1 MKLSIQQTLG
11 IVSAEIDL
19 EPGRIVEVVG
29 PNASG
34 KTSIA
39 VCAQAVL
46 ARDSN
51 PLGLSAAESKRNYPH
66 DGAEDASVELYHPA
80 TREYDTWR
88 PARGTMQFNDAWGAL
103 SHPTAVGL
111 IDFTGKMKAKERAE
125 VFQSALLPDPETVLK
140 AVHER
145 LAEYLPADDLA
156 GAMEMLAERGWD
168 ATEAVYSERGKES
181 KRAWNA
187 VTGKTWGIRVAA
199 DWRPDGWLADFDHL
213 TPQIAEERVTN
224 ARDALNALH
233 RVQAISESEQE
244 AAERAAADLPILEL
258 ALKKLNDVRA
268 QVLADRDKIPALTAA
283 DRRQRLQAEID
294 DERRNLTSVQQ
305 CPHCDEAL
313 AIRKNKIVAGENPV
327 VLQSRIDEL
336 QKHWDTADAELTA
349 LSETVRPLNAQL
361 RLVEEDIREQQSLL
375 NNCKAFATKTGEVQT
390 EADRAALAQAEQAVE
405 DTREVVKLVQA
416 EADATRIH
424 QTIIRYTEIA
434 RALGPEGVR
443 SKMLADGMRKLN
455 GGLAV
460 VAKSS
465 GWPRVEISDACA
477 ITSGVGFAGGSKTD
491 ASYFPGRPI
500 VLCSESERWRAQA
513 AIQLTLGA
521 ITGSKAVVLDRADLL
536 DTSNRAGLVTAVNRV
551 VGRTQ
556 MSVLLCSTGAARPDA
571 PWKQISISDGKT
583 LQT

>member
-1 MKLSIQQTLG
+1 MKLQIQQTLG
-11 IVSAEIDL
+11 IVNAEIDL

-34 KTSIA
+34 KTSLA

-66 DGAEDASVELYHPA
+66 DGAEDAVVSLYDGANAA
-80 TREYDTWR
+80 TDWH
-88 PARGTMQFNDAWGAL
+88 ANRGTIVGVGDTTL
-103 SHPTAVGL
+103 CHPSAVGL
-111 IDFTGKMKAKERAE
+111 IDFCGKMKAKERAE

-156 GAMEMLAERGWD
+156 GAMEMLGERGWD
-168 ATEAVYSERGKES
+168 ATETVYGDRGREA
-181 KRAWNA
+181 KRAWNGI
-187 VTGKTWGIRVAA
+187 TGKTWGIKVAA

-244 AAERAAADLPILEL
+244 AAAQAAMDLPILEQSL
-258 ALKKLNDVRA
+258 ANMTARRDR
-268 QVLADRDKIPALTAA
+268 VLSERDAIPLLAVVLQIKDLETKI
-283 DRRQRLQAEID
+283 
-294 DERRNLTSVQQ
+294 DETRRNLAAHRT
-305 CPHCDEAL
+305 CPHCYGAL
-313 AIRKNKIVAGENPV
+313 AITNGAITVPEDMD
-327 VLQSRIDEL
+327 VLEKRIEGWLTERGAAEDQQTVFRLQIDPLTDTLRDVEKDIKDQESRVSIC
-336 QKHWDTADAELTA
+336 
-349 LSETVRPLNAQL
+349 R
-361 RLVEEDIREQQSLL
+361 RES
-375 NNCKAFATKTGEVQT
+375 KATGAVQT

-416 EADATRIH
+416 EADATRLH

-455 GGLAV
+455 GGLV
-460 VAKSS
+460 VIASAS
-465 GWPRVEISDACA
+465 GWPLTTVGEGTCA
-477 ITSGVGFAGGSKTD
+477 VFVGD
-491 ASYFPGRPI
+491 RP
-500 VLCSESERWRAQA
+500 VALCSESEKWRSQA
-513 AIQLTLGA
+513 SIQMTLGA
-521 ITGSKAVVLDRADLL
+521 ITGSKAIVLDRGDIL
-536 DTSNRAGLVTAVNRV
+536 DSGNRTGLVAAVKRV
-551 VGRTQ
+551 SEKTQ
-556 MSVLLCSTGAARPDA
+556 MAVLICSTGTPQADA
-571 PWKQISISDGKT
+571 PWQQVSIDQGVVT
-583 LQT
+583 A

>member
-66 DGAEDASVELYHPA
+66 DGAEDARVALECLDS
-80 TREYDTWR
+80 DTEWY
-88 PARGTMQFNDAWGAL
+88 PARGTTAWAAPCAA

-111 IDFTGKMKAKERAE
+111 VDFTGKMKAKERAE

-168 ATEAVYSERGKES
+168 ATETVYSDRGKES

-244 AAERAAADLPILEL
+244 AAAQAAADLPILEQS
-258 ALKKLNDVRA
+258 AAKMVATRNR
-268 QVLADRDKIPALTAA
+268 VLAERDAIPLPTVV
-283 DRRQRLQAEID
+283 QQIKVLETNID
-294 DERRNLTSVQQ
+294 ETRRNLAAHRT
-305 CPHCDEAL
+305 CPHCD
-313 AIRKNKIVAGENPV
+313 G
-327 VLQSRIDEL
+327 
-336 QKHWDTADAELTA
+336 A
-349 LSETVRPLNAQL
+349 LSITNGGITVPEDMDVLEKRIEGWLTERGAAEDQRTVFRLQIDPLTDTL
-361 RLVEEDIREQQSLL
+361 RDVDKDIKDQDSRLSICKRE
-375 NNCKAFATKTGEVQT
+375 AAKTGTVQT

-416 EADATRIH
+416 EADATRMH

-455 GGLAV
+455 GGLTV
-460 VAKSS
+460 IAKAS
-465 GWPRVEISDACA
+465 GWPLTTVGEGTCA
-477 ITSGVGFAGGSKTD
+477 VFVHE
-491 ASYFPGRPI
+491 RP
-500 VLCSESERWRAQA
+500 VALCSESERWRAGA
-513 AIQLTLGA
+513 ALQLTLGA
-521 ITGSKAVVLDRADLL
+521 ITGSKAVVLDRSDLL
-536 DTSNRAGLVTAVNRV
+536 DASNRAGLVKAVQRV
-551 VGRTQ
+551 SEKTN
-556 MSVLLCSTGAARPDA
+556 MAVLLCSTGTPAADA
-571 PWKQISISDGKT
+571 PWTQIQVADGVVA
-583 LQT
+583 

>member
-11 IVSAEIDL
+11 IVNAEIDL

-34 KTSIA
+34 KTSLA

-51 PLGLSAAESKRNYPH
+51 PLGLSAAESKRSYPH
-66 DGAEDASVELYHPA
+66 DGAEDAVVSLYDGANAATDWHPN
-80 TREYDTWR
+80 
-88 PARGTMQFNDAWGAL
+88 RGTIVGVGDTTL
-103 SHPTAVGL
+103 CHPSAVGL

-156 GAMEMLAERGWD
+156 GVMEMLPERGWD

-181 KRAWNA
+181 KRAWNG

-244 AAERAAADLPILEL
+244 AAAQAAMDLPLFEQTL
-258 ALKKLNDVRA
+258 AGLNADKA
-268 QVLADRDKIPALTAA
+268 QVLSDRDKIPTATA
-283 DRRQRLQAEID
+283 TDTRDRLGREID
-294 DERRNLTSVQQ
+294 DERHNLATVHQ
-305 CPHCDEAL
+305 CPYCDEAL
-313 AIRKNKIVAGENPV
+313 AIRQNKIVAGENPA
-327 VLQSRIDEL
+327 VLQARIDDL
-336 QKHWDTADAELTA
+336 QKDWDVADAVLNKLT
-349 LSETVRPLNAQL
+349 ETTKPLNAKL
-361 RLVEEDIREQQSLL
+361 RQVEQDIKDQESRVSICRRES
-375 NNCKAFATKTGEVQT
+375 KATGTVQT

-416 EADATRIH
+416 EADATRLH

-455 GGLAV
+455 GGLV
-460 VAKSS
+460 VIANAS
-465 GWPRVEISDACA
+465 GWPLTTVGDGTCA
-477 ITSGVGFAGGSKTD
+477 VFVGD
-491 ASYFPGRPI
+491 RP
-500 VLCSESERWRAQA
+500 VALCSESERWRAQA
-513 AIQLTLGA
+513 SIQMTLGA
-521 ITGSKAVVLDRADLL
+521 ITDSKAVVLDRGDIL
-536 DTSNRAGLVTAVNRV
+536 DGGNRAGLVAAVKRV
-551 VGRTQ
+551 SERTN
-556 MSVLLCSTGAARPDA
+556 MAVLLCSTGTPQPDA
-571 PWKQISISDGKT
+571 PWQQVSIQDGVT
-583 LQT
+583 V

>member
-1 MKLSIQQTLG
+1 MDWNTLH
-11 IVSAEIDL
+11 
-19 EPGRIVEVVG
+19 
-29 PNASG
+29 NCAS
-34 KTSIA
+34 T
-39 VCAQAVL
+39 
-46 ARDSN
+46 
-51 PLGLSAAESKRNYPH
+51 
-66 DGAEDASVELYHPA
+66 
-80 TREYDTWR
+80 
-88 PARGTMQFNDAWGAL
+88 

-168 ATEAVYSERGKES
+168 ATETVYGGPGQGSKTGVERHYWQDVGHHGW
-181 KRAWNA
+181 RR
-187 VTGKTWGIRVAA
+187 TGGRTGG
-199 DWRPDGWLADFDHL
+199 WRTFDHL

-244 AAERAAADLPILEL
+244 AAESAAADLPILEL
-258 ALKKLNDVRA
+258 ALTKLNDVRA
-268 QVLADRDKIPALTAA
+268 QVLADRDKIPTLTAA

-313 AIRKNKIVAGENPV
+313 AIRKNKIVTGENPV

-336 QKHWDTADAELTA
+336 QKHWDATDAELTA
-349 LSETVRPLNAQL
+349 LAEKVKPLNAQL
-361 RLVEEDIREQQSLL
+361 RLVEENIGKQQSLL
-375 NNCKAFATKTGEVQT
+375 NNCKAFAAKTGAVQT

-465 GWPRVEISDACA
+465 GWPLTTVGEGTCA
-477 ITSGVGFAGGSKTD
+477 VFVGD
-491 ASYFPGRPI
+491 RP
-500 VLCSESERWRAQA
+500 VALCSESERWRSSGAR
-513 AIQLTLGA
+513 IQMTLGA
-521 ITGSKAVVLDRADLL
+521 ITGSKAVVLDRGDIL
-536 DTSNRAGLVTAVNRV
+536 DASNRAGLVAAVNRV
-551 VGRTQ
+551 ASKTK
-556 MSVLLCSTGAARPDA
+556 MAVLLCSTGTRRKRRPWATDA
-571 PWKQISISDGKT
+571 PMDGKSR
-583 LQT
+583 

>member
-1 MKLSIQQTLG
+1 MKISIHDTLG
-11 IVSAEIDL
+11 IIDATIDL

-66 DGAEDASVELYHPA
+66 DGAEDACVTLEEPNHAETIWHPS
-80 TREYDTWR
+80 
-88 PARGTMQFNDAWGAL
+88 RGNLTHGVPFSAST

-111 IDFTGKMKAKERAE
+111 VDFTGKMKAKERAE

-156 GAMEMLAERGWD
+156 GVMEMLPERGWD
-168 ATEAVYSERGKES
+168 ATETVYSERGRES
-181 KRAWNA
+181 KRAWNG
-187 VTGKTWGIRVAA
+187 VTGKTWGIKVAA

-244 AAERAAADLPILEL
+244 AAERAAADLPSFEQTLRDLHADKLE
-258 ALKKLNDVRA
+258 
-268 QVLADRDKIPALTAA
+268 VLSDRDKIPTATAA
-283 DRRQRLQAEID
+283 DKRDRLEREID

-349 LSETVRPLNAQL
+349 LSEKAKPLNATLRQL
-361 RLVEEDIREQQSLL
+361 EQDIKDQESRVAILRRES
-375 NNCKAFATKTGEVQT
+375 KATGTVQT

-416 EADATRIH
+416 EADATRLH

-455 GGLAV
+455 GGLV
-460 VAKSS
+460 VIAKAS
-465 GWPRVEISDACA
+465 GWPLTTVGEGTCA
-477 ITSGVGFAGGSKTD
+477 VFVHE
-491 ASYFPGRPI
+491 RP
-500 VLCSESERWRAQA
+500 VALCSESERWRAGA
-513 AIQLTLGA
+513 ALQLTLGA
-521 ITGSKAVVLDRADLL
+521 ITGSKAVVLDRGDIL
-536 DTSNRAGLVTAVNRV
+536 DASNRAGLVAAVKRV
-551 VGRTQ
+551 SERTQ
-556 MSVLLCSTGAARPDA
+556 MAVLLCSTGTPVADA
-571 PWKQISISDGKT
+571 PWTQIQVADGVVA
-583 LQT
+583 

>member
-66 DGAEDASVELYHPA
+66 DGAEDAKVTILDDIRGSETDWYPS
-80 TREYDTWR
+80 
-88 PARGTMQFNDAWGAL
+88 RGTIAAPSIEGRGTASVPMQSGVPL

-168 ATEAVYSERGKES
+168 ATETVYSERGKES

-244 AAERAAADLPILEL
+244 AAEQRGTRRICPYW
-258 ALKKLNDVRA
+258 KL
-268 QVLADRDKIPALTAA
+268 
-283 DRRQRLQAEID
+283 
-294 DERRNLTSVQQ
+294 
-305 CPHCDEAL
+305 H
-313 AIRKNKIVAGENPV
+313 
-327 VLQSRIDEL
+327 
-336 QKHWDTADAELTA
+336 
-349 LSETVRPLNAQL
+349 
-361 RLVEEDIREQQSLL
+361 
-375 NNCKAFATKTGEVQT
+375 
-390 EADRAALAQAEQAVE
+390 
-405 DTREVVKLVQA
+405 
-416 EADATRIH
+416 
-424 QTIIRYTEIA
+424 
-434 RALGPEGVR
+434 
-443 SKMLADGMRKLN
+443 
-455 GGLAV
+455 
-460 VAKSS
+460 
-465 GWPRVEISDACA
+465 
-477 ITSGVGFAGGSKTD
+477 
-491 ASYFPGRPI
+491 
-500 VLCSESERWRAQA
+500 
-513 AIQLTLGA
+513 
-521 ITGSKAVVLDRADLL
+521 
-536 DTSNRAGLVTAVNRV
+536 
-551 VGRTQ
+551 
-556 MSVLLCSTGAARPDA
+556 
-571 PWKQISISDGKT
+571 
-583 LQT
+583 

>member
-11 IVSAEIDL
+11 IVNAAIDL

-34 KTSIA
+34 KTSLA

-66 DGAEDASVELYHPA
+66 DGAEDAVVSLYDGADAA
-80 TREYDTWR
+80 TDWH
-88 PARGTMQFNDAWGAL
+88 ANRGTIVGVGDTTL
-103 SHPTAVGL
+103 CHPSAVGL

-145 LAEYLPADDLA
+145 LAEYLPSDDLA

-168 ATEAVYSERGKES
+168 ATETVYGDRGREA
-181 KRAWNA
+181 KRAWNG
-187 VTGKTWGIRVAA
+187 VTGKTWGIKVAA

-244 AAERAAADLPILEL
+244 AAAQAAMDLPLFEQTL
-258 ALKKLNDVRA
+258 AGLNADKV
-268 QVLADRDKIPALTAA
+268 QVLADRDKIPTATA
-283 DRRQRLQAEID
+283 TDNRDRLGREID
-294 DERRNLTSVQQ
+294 DERHNLATVHQ
-305 CPHCDEAL
+305 CPHCDEPL
-313 AIRKNKIVAGENPV
+313 AIRQNKIVAGENPT
-327 VLQSRIDEL
+327 VLQARIDDM
-336 QKHWDTADAELTA
+336 QKDWDVADAVLDKLT
-349 LSETVRPLNAQL
+349 ETTKPLNAKL
-361 RLVEEDIREQQSLL
+361 RQVEQDIKDQESRVSICRREAQATGAVQS
-375 NNCKAFATKTGEVQT
+375 

-416 EADATRIH
+416 EADATRLH

-455 GGLAV
+455 GGLV
-460 VAKSS
+460 VIASAS
-465 GWPRVEISDACA
+465 GWPLTTVGEGTCA
-477 ITSGVGFAGGSKTD
+477 VFVGD
-491 ASYFPGRPI
+491 RP
-500 VLCSESERWRAQA
+500 VALCSESEKWRSQA
-513 AIQLTLGA
+513 AIQMTLGA
-521 ITGSKAVVLDRADLL
+521 ITGSKAVVLDRGDIL
-536 DTSNRAGLVTAVNRV
+536 DASNRAGLVAAVNRV
-551 VGRTQ
+551 ASKTG
-556 MSVLLCSTGAARPDA
+556 MAVLLCSTGTPQPDA
-571 PWKQISISDGKT
+571 PWQQIAISEGMT
-583 LQT
+583 A

>member
-66 DGAEDASVELYHPA
+66 DGAEDASVELNA
-80 TREYDTWR
+80 GGNLGVTWR
-88 PARGTMQFNDAWGAL
+88 PGRGTIMDWNIANSPST

-156 GAMEMLAERGWD
+156 GAMEMLGERGWD
-168 ATEAVYSERGKES
+168 ATETVYGDRGREA
-181 KRAWNA
+181 KRAWNGI
-187 VTGKTWGIRVAA
+187 TGKTWGIKVAA

-244 AAERAAADLPILEL
+244 AAEQAAADLPAFEQTL
-258 ALKKLNDVRA
+258 ADLNADKV
-268 QVLADRDKIPALTAA
+268 QVISDRDKIPTLTVA
-283 DRRQRLQAEID
+283 DQRMRLQTEIE
-294 DERRNLTSVQQ
+294 DERRNLASVHQ

-313 AIRKNKIVAGENPV
+313 AIRQNKIIAADNPL
-327 VLQSRIDEL
+327 VLQVRIADL
-336 QKHWDTADAELTA
+336 QSGWDVADAELTA
-349 LSETVRPLNAQL
+349 LSEKVKPLNATLRQL
-361 RLVEEDIREQQSLL
+361 EQDIKDQESRVSILRRES
-375 NNCKAFATKTGEVQT
+375 KATGAVQT

-455 GGLAV
+455 GGLV
-460 VAKSS
+460 VIASAS
-465 GWPRVEISDACA
+465 GWPLTTVGDGTCA
-477 ITSGVGFAGGSKTD
+477 VFVGD
-491 ASYFPGRPI
+491 RP
-500 VLCSESERWRAQA
+500 VALCSESERWRANA
-513 AIQLTLGA
+513 AIQMTLGA
-521 ITGSKAVVLDRADLL
+521 ITGSKAVVLDRGDIL
-536 DTSNRAGLVTAVNRV
+536 DAGNRAGLVAAVNRV
-551 VGRTQ
+551 ASKTK
-556 MSVLLCSTGAARPDA
+556 MAVLLCSTGTPAADA
-571 PWKQISISDGKT
+571 PWTQVSIDQGVVAA
-583 LQT
+583 

>member
-1 MKLSIQQTLG
+1 MQ
-11 IVSAEIDL
+11 
-19 EPGRIVEVVG
+19 
-29 PNASG
+29 SG
-34 KTSIA
+34 
-39 VCAQAVL
+39 V
-46 ARDSN
+46 
-51 PLGLSAAESKRNYPH
+51 P
-66 DGAEDASVELYHPA
+66 
-80 TREYDTWR
+80 
-88 PARGTMQFNDAWGAL
+88 L

-125 VFQSALLPDPETVLK
+125 VFQSALLPDPETVLE

-156 GAMEMLAERGWD
+156 GAMEMLTERGWD
-168 ATEAVYSERGKES
+168 ATETVYGDRGREA
-181 KRAWNA
+181 KRAWNGI
-187 VTGKTWGIRVAA
+187 TGKTWGIKVAA

-244 AAERAAADLPILEL
+244 AAESAAADLPILEL
-258 ALKKLNDVRA
+258 ALTKLNDVRM
-268 QVLADRDKIPALTAA
+268 QVIADRDKIPAMTVA
-283 DRRQRLQAEID
+283 DRRMRLQTEID

-313 AIRKNKIVAGENPV
+313 AIRKNKIVVGENPV

-336 QKHWDTADAELTA
+336 QKHWDATDAELTA
-349 LSETVRPLNAQL
+349 LSETVKPLNAQL

-375 NNCKAFATKTGEVQT
+375 NNCKAFAAKTGAVQT

-465 GWPRVEISDACA
+465 GWPLTTVGEGTCA
-477 ITSGVGFAGGSKTD
+477 VFVGD
-491 ASYFPGRPI
+491 RP
-500 VLCSESERWRAQA
+500 VALCSESERWRAQA
-513 AIQLTLGA
+513 AIQMTLGA
-521 ITGSKAVVLDRADLL
+521 ITDSKAVVVDRGDILDA
-536 DTSNRAGLVTAVNRV
+536 SNRAGLVKAVQRV
-551 VGRTQ
+551 SERTQ
-556 MSVLLCSTGAARPDA
+556 MAVLLCSTGTPAADA
-571 PWKQISISDGKT
+571 PWTQIQVTDGVVA
-583 LQT
+583 